1 MFFLLQFD
9 QSSNNGLAAD
19 GVACRQAGETR
30 TGFSRWK
37 GIYGTWQRRK
47 TAYEEDLMKRTF
59 TVKAV
64 WDNEAQVFYA
74 QSDIEGLH
82 IEAASLDEF
91 EEIMLDAAPE
101 LIMANH
107 RSVAEIAEHPLK
119 DLIPAILWQRSETER
134 EMA

>member
-1 MFFLLQFD
+1 
-9 QSSNNGLAAD
+9 
-19 GVACRQAGETR
+19 
-30 TGFSRWK
+30 
-37 GIYGTWQRRK
+37 
-47 TAYEEDLMKRTF
+47 MKRTF
-59 TVKAV
+59 AVKAM
-64 WDNEAQVFYA
+64 WDDEAQVFYA

-107 RSVAEIAEHPLK
+107 RTVSELSEHSLK
-119 DLIPAILWQRSETER
+119 DLIPAVLWQRSESER